1 MTRRRIPDEVLT
13 AAHDRAKAR
22 EARDWPEADRL
33 RGEIEAAGWKIVDR
47 GTDFALSPATPPDI
61 AEGERVRYGASQ
73 SVPSRFDEPSTGM
86 ATVVLLATDYPV
98 DLERVLTGLRAGSP
112 VGTSVVIVADA
123 PSPEQADSLKAR
135 ETHET
140 LEAHDALASLEAR
153 ETHEAH
159 ETLEAHDA
167 LASLET
173 HETHEAHDAL
183 ASLDVTEATAGSDG
197 SSALHIEIIWTSER
211 LGHAAATNIGLRR
224 ATASVVILL
233 DTDLELTGDVVT
245 PLVHAL
251 EDPSVAIAGG
261 WGTTSTD
268 LRHFEDAP
276 AGDVDAIEG
285 YPQAFRRFDAAQ
297 RGPLDER
304 FRFGHNLDVWWSL
317 VLRDGGEEQVHRQA
331 VRLAGLPVVRHERR
345 GAAGLPDA
353 DRDRQSKRSPYWIID
368 RFGWRRDLLIG
379 GA

>member
-61 AEGERVRYGASQ
+61 AGGERVQYGSSQ
-73 SVPSRFDEPSTGM
+73 SVPSRFDEPSTGV
-86 ATVVLLATDYPV
+86 ATVVLLASDYPE
-98 DLERVLTGLRAGSP
+98 DLERVLTGLRAGSAA
-112 VGTSVVIVADA
+112 GTSVVIVADA
-123 PSPEQADSLKAR
+123 PSPEQADSLQALEAHEAR
-135 ETHET
+135 ETCEPHET
-140 LEAHDALASLEAR
+140 LETLGAHDALV
-153 ETHEAH
+153 
-159 ETLEAHDA
+159 
-167 LASLET
+167 
-173 HETHEAHDAL
+173 
-183 ASLDVTEATAGSDG
+183 SLDVSEATAGSDG
-197 SSALHIEIIWTSER
+197 SSALHIEVIWTSER
-211 LGHAAATNIGLRR
+211 LGRAAATNIGLRR
-224 ATASVVILL
+224 ATAPVVILL
-233 DTDLELTGDVVT
+233 DMDLELTGDIVT

-251 EDPSVAIAGG
+251 EEPSVAIAGG

-285 YPQAFRRFDAAQ
+285 YPQAFRRSDAAQ

-304 FRFGHNLDVWWSL
+304 FRFERNLDVWWSL
-317 VLRDGGEEQVHRQA
+317 VLRDGGEEQLHRKA
-331 VRLAGLPVVRHERR
+331 IRLAGLPVVRHEHRDS
-345 GAAGLPDA
+345 AGLPDA
-353 DRDRQSKRSPYWIID
+353 DRERQSKRSFYWILD